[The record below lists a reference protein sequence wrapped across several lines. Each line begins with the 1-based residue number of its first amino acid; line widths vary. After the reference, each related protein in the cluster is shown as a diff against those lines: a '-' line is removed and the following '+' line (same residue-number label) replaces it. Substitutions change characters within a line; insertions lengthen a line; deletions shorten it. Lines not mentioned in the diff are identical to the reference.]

1 VTLAVPP
8 SVADVRAWLA
18 VSPAAIDDA
27 QLQAIL
33 DGETTAQARACT
45 VDPFTADHN
54 LALLRRCGRAV
65 AARGV
70 PLGLAGS
77 ADSEFGPVRLPSFDA
92 EIERYEGPTRK
103 FVFG

>member
-1 VTLAVPP
+1 MATPP
-8 SVADVRAWLA
+8 SVTDVRDWLK
-18 VSPAAIDDA
+18 VSVAAIDDA
-27 QLQAIL
+27 GLQAIL
-33 DGETTAQARACT
+33 DAETTSQARACT
-45 VDPFTADHN
+45 VDPFDADHYM
-54 LALLRRCGRAV
+54 ALLRRCGRAV